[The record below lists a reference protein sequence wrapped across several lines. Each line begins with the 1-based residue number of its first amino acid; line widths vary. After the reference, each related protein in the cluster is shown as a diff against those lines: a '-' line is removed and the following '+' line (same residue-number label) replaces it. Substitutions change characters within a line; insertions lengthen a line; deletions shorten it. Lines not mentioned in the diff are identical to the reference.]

1 MPLSS
6 PLRKPARPL
15 RALARRAA
23 VAGLSGALLASS
35 VPPAAFAAAP
45 ASKLVPVRDA
55 EIEQLIRDYATPI
68 FRAAGLDPKRIQI
81 VLIRDLSFNAFVAN
95 GQKMFVNLGA
105 LIDSKTPNQLIGV
118 IAHETGHIADGHLAS
133 LHEKLETAQ
142 TRAVIG
148 MLLGV
153 AVAAAGAATGSNA
166 AAQGGMMAAIAPQDF
181 VRRDLL
187 AYARSQEQAADQA
200 AVKYLT
206 KTGQSAR
213 GMIEIFESFAS
224 KDMFSSRFQDPYAVS
239 HPMPQERIAL
249 LERIA
254 KASPS
259 YNAPDKP
266 DFIQRHALA
275 RAKALAFM
283 RDAGAVQRAYPLSD
297 HSLAARYAR
306 AISSYRFGDVDA
318 AQKQIDALIA
328 EKPNDPYFWE
338 LKGQALL
345 EAGRARAAVSPL
357 RKAVS
362 LDPGAALIRILLA
375 QAMVATNDKAL
386 LDQAMSELRQALV
399 HERDSSDAYRQL
411 AIIYGRKNM
420 FPQADVASAQA
431 AFIDGRYSNARE
443 FAERAKKGLPV
454 GSPAWLRAD
463 DIATYKS
470 ASAKK

>member
-1 MPLSS
+1 
-6 PLRKPARPL
+6 
-15 RALARRAA
+15 
-23 VAGLSGALLASS
+23 
-35 VPPAAFAAAP
+35 
-45 ASKLVPVRDA
+45 
-55 EIEQLIRDYATPI
+55 
-68 FRAAGLDPKRIQI
+68 
-81 VLIRDLSFNAFVAN
+81 
-95 GQKMFVNLGA
+95 
-105 LIDSKTPNQLIGV
+105 
-118 IAHETGHIADGHLAS
+118 
-133 LHEKLETAQ
+133 
-142 TRAVIG
+142 
-148 MLLGV
+148 ML
-153 AVAAAGAATGSNA
+153 
-166 AAQGGMMAAIAPQDF
+166 
-181 VRRDLL
+181 
-187 AYARSQEQAADQA
+187 
-200 AVKYLT
+200 
-206 KTGQSAR
+206 
-213 GMIEIFESFAS
+213 EIFESFAN
-224 KDMFSSRFQDPYAVS
+224 KNMFSSRFQDPYAVS

-266 DFIQRHALA
+266 DLVRRHALA

-306 AISSYRFGDVDA
+306 AISAYRFGAVDA
-318 AQKQIDALIA
+318 AQKDIDSLIA

-345 EAGRARAAVSPL
+345 EAGRARPAIAPL

-375 QAMVATNDKAL
+375 QAMVATNDKSL
-386 LDQAMSELRQALV
+386 LDSAMSELRQALV

-411 AIIYGRKNM
+411 AIIYGRKNLL
-420 FPQADVASAQA
+420 PQADVASAQA
-431 AFIDGRYSNARE
+431 AFIDGRYKTARE

-470 ASAKK
+470 ASLKK